1 MKVSVPPVWAFSP
14 PASDAAGAEDDVAG
28 AGCWVQAAS
37 VRARTTAKAMLL
49 RGKRTTP
56 LADCGAATLLR
67 PGQTRPAEAKQRR
80 CLATAYEREGKWVQR
95 PGRAAGLPLG
105 TRSRVPR

>member
-37 VRARTTAKAMLL
+37 VRARTTAKATLL

-67 PGQTRPAEAKQRR
+67 PGQTRPAERSSDAASLPR
-80 CLATAYEREGKWVQR
+80 TNGKGDGFS
-95 PGRAAGLPLG
+95 GRGAPLD
-105 TRSRVPR
+105 